1 MLAKLTTL
9 QIHLV
14 GFFTSLIVLGLLFLL
29 FVKPKQEQLQK
40 VQAETKD
47 IQTNQHGTQEDVT
60 KHNADLK
67 KAQNDQAKVKAE
79 WQLAS
84 AEYMPNIV
92 WGTDVLQTY
101 QNVIVNLPRQWGT
114 FITSWYDVQRN
125 QGIARVP
132 GTEFPIASFPTDPN
146 AAVASVRTIT
156 FPQGAPWNVTVE
168 AKSFDALMAHLRRF
182 NREMKHHGM
191 PVIDNV
197 SLSGQ
202 SPNLIGRYTL
212 ALYVIPPTPPPGA
225 DPRLGGG
232 AAAGA
237 GAGAGGFGGGRMG
250 MPGYRGGP
258 GMGPMMGRGAMGPM
272 GPGGPMPGAGAPPP
286 AASSPD
292 PGDK

>member
-1 MLAKLTTL
+1 MFSKFTTL

-47 IQTNQHGTQEDVT
+47 IQTNQHGTQEEVSQ
-60 KHNADLK
+60 HNTALK
-67 KAQNDQAKVKAE
+67 KAQSDQVKIKAE

-84 AEYMPNIV
+84 AEYMPNIA

-114 FITSWYDVQRN
+114 FVTSWYDVQRN

-132 GTEFPIASFPTDPN
+132 GTEFPIASFPTEPN

-156 FPQGAPWNVTVE
+156 FPEGAPWNVTVE
-168 AKSFDALMAHLRRF
+168 AKSFDDLMAHLRRF

-202 SPNLIGRYTL
+202 SPHLIGRYTL
-212 ALYVIPPTPPPGA
+212 ALYVIPSTPPPGA
-225 DPRLGGG
+225 DPRLG
-232 AAAGA
+232 GA

-250 MPGYRGGP
+250 MPGGYRGSMP
-258 GMGPMMGRGAMGPM
+258 GMGPMMGRGAMM
-272 GPGGPMPGAGAPPP
+272 GPGGPAMMGPRGAAPSAGVAPPEP
-286 AASSPD
+286 E
-292 PGDK
+292 DK